1 MKELGLK
8 ERACKNMLANAL
20 DMDDQNR
27 FVRSILLNSIF
38 LFGQHKFD
46 HFFLHFF
53 YMDDQHMF
61 VCLIFLIFQFLTLSH
76 VRSAQVGS
84 FSFFICLDM
93 DDQHILDIMIW
104 NLDHINFDVWIFL
117 TNRLDHLN
125 EEKQRVKMIG
135 VMMKRRTMKEMNWVI
150 KVGKAM
156 FTVHNQS
163 DWALWESLQNIK
175 WDLFNLPRNWIYASN
190 FRVNIWM

>member
-20 DMDDQNR
+20 DMEDQHR
-27 FVRSILLNSIF
+27 FVFSILLNSIF
-38 LFGQHKFD
+38 FYLYSTSLITS
-46 HFFLHFF
+46 FFIFLYGWSTH
-53 YMDDQHMF
+53 
-61 VCLIFLIFQFLTLSH
+61 VCLSDFFLIFHFLTLSH
-76 VRSAQVGS
+76 VRSVHKLDRFHFYLFGHGWSTHSWYNDSKFGS
-84 FSFFICLDM
+84 YQFRKW
-93 DDQHILDIMIW
+93 ILGW
-104 NLDHINFDVWIFL
+104 
-117 TNRLDHLN
+117 
-125 EEKQRVKMIG
+125 KRVKMIG

-190 FRVNIWM
+190 FRTNI